1 MSRLGNEG
9 EDIIGRWSEEKLD
22 LLAKYL
28 KAYSVIMNDQK
39 GRWLRAYYYID
50 AFAGSVRPRAKEDE
64 KRYINGSPLRAL
76 QIEPKFDAYWF
87 VDVSPRRVERVQRLR
102 EEFPLLD

>member
-28 KAYSVIMNDQK
+28 KAYSTIMNEQK
-39 GRWLRAYYYID
+39 KDWLRAYYYID
-50 AFAGSVRPRAKEDE
+50 AFAGSIRGCLKSRSGCK
-64 KRYINGSPLRAL
+64 KAL
-76 QIEPKFDAYWF
+76 S
-87 VDVSPRRVERVQRLR
+87 V
-102 EEFPLLD
+102 